1 LQGVLLLASRWNPD
15 PEWRDHPDLR
25 RRALLPRR
33 QRTRTIVA
41 TGVVACEQSHPMSDA
56 ESSPSAREGIIRARV
71 AGTWAFRTRAEI
83 QAAARFARMA
93 IELAEVG
100 ATEVVARGAKEASDD
115 ELRHRDLCA
124 RLAARWGEP
133 NALQHVPP
141 RERIGRS
148 DMDPRDRLLWEVV
161 AVCCVSETMNT
172 SLMTRCLEV
181 AKDEEIRSTLHELL
195 KDEVNH
201 ARLGWA
207 HLAAER
213 AAGRGAFLRDVLPLM
228 LEASVEP
235 GFLQGQPQVPW
246 TDELFD
252 YGELPSSELIQIYR
266 DTLNLVVFPGLDATG
281 VDTSKGRAWL
291 EAQLST

>member
-1 LQGVLLLASRWNPD
+1 VAAS
-15 PEWRDHPDLR
+15 EE
-25 RRALLPRR
+25 
-33 QRTRTIVA
+33 IV
-41 TGVVACEQSHPMSDA
+41 
-56 ESSPSAREGIIRARV
+56 RARV

-83 QAAARFARMA
+83 EAAARFARMA
-93 IELAEVG
+93 TELAEIG
-100 ATEVVARGAKEASDD
+100 ATDVVARGAKEAAAD
-115 ELRHRDLCA
+115 EERHRDLCA

-148 DMDPRDRLLWEVV
+148 GMDPRDRLLWEVV

-181 AKDEEIRSTLHELL
+181 AKDAEIRATLDELL

-213 AAGRGAFLRDVLPLM
+213 AAGRGEFLRDVLPLV

-235 GFLQGQPQVPW
+235 GFLQGQPHVPW
-246 TDELFD
+246 TDELYD
-252 YGELPSSELIQIYR
+252 YGELPSPELVQIYR

-291 EAQLST
+291 EAQLAT